1 MITRVRFQ
9 NFKALRDVQI
19 DFTAPLTVFVGPN
32 ACGKTSVLQAV
43 SVLSQYPARPIGGT
57 FRLPVSFLRRPA
69 QPPEL
74 VLGVRLEHRG
84 RSQDLSIGVEDWTAE
99 ELILTARPPSPKQ
112 EPTEPEKRGAML
124 VVKPV
129 EFSRSLTLLLQPT
142 SLLKLDPVVLAKPWH
157 TGDKAPKL
165 GDDGAGL
172 ASVLAETATADP
184 ARFAQIQDALR
195 AVIPAVKQVRLLRT
209 SVEYSVQTHDPAGDP
224 TIERRKGQGHK
235 IHFDFQGADKV
246 PADQASEGTLLV
258 LGWLTALLGEGGRS
272 LLLIDDLDRGLHPK
286 AQAEL
291 IAILRRLLAQNP
303 DLQIVATSHSPYLLD
318 KLKPDEIRLMTLD
331 DEGAAL
337 CGALSEHPDYPRWK
351 DLMLPGEAWSTLGEG
366 WLKGRAPKTDA

>member
-32 ACGKTSVLQAV
+32 ACGKTSVLQGVSLLTQLAV
-43 SVLSQYPARPIGGT
+43 EGNESPLHIPSDLVSRQGMGDLSMHARFAVGRRSLEYSAAVVMPSSVSPGKLLFCVVPPHMSDAAPAGAMPSTTRS
-57 FRLPVSFLRRPA
+57 V
-69 QPPEL
+69 EL
-74 VLGVRLEHRG
+74 VRFG
-84 RSQDLSIGVEDWTAE
+84 I
-99 ELILTARPPSPKQ
+99 RP
-112 EPTEPEKRGAML
+112 TG
-124 VVKPV
+124 
-129 EFSRSLTLLLQPT
+129 LLR
-142 SLLKLDPVVLAKPWH
+142 LDPVVLAKPSH
-157 TGDKAPKL
+157 TGDKAPRL

-318 KLKPDEIRLMTLD
+318 KLTPDEIRLMTLD

>member
-43 SVLSQYPARPIGGT
+43 SLASEFFERAKNDRLSLTSSLVNRQASGPI
-57 FRLPVSFLRRPA
+57 FIDISLRSRSGRPA
-69 QPPEL
+69 
-74 VLGVRLEHRG
+74 
-84 RSQDLSIGVEDWTAE
+84 DLSLQT
-99 ELILTARPPSPKQ
+99 ELQVLPLPEQINLRQVAAPKNAHDTLAQEARKIVDQ
-112 EPTEPEKRGAML
+112 AVLRVANFAPTG
-124 VVKPV
+124 
-129 EFSRSLTLLLQPT
+129 LLR
-142 SLLKLDPVVLAKPWH
+142 LDPVVLAKPSY